1 MVLTCFIKQKRQK
14 RKFPFA
20 FLLCSTIYTL
30 TYARVSVFELC
41 TLAYARVSVFEL
53 CTLTYAR
60 VSVFELCTLT
70 YARVS
75 AFCLFCLLSFVN
87 RRVFQISFA
96 DVFGARADKFVVG
109 VLFQNMSRPAGDAR
123 NGEDRCVEIERNFHH
138 IIG

>member
-30 TYARVSVFELC
+30 TYAQVSAFELC
-41 TLAYARVSVFEL
+41 TLA
-53 CTLTYAR
+53 YAR